1 METSETLLRT
11 LLDEAAIGIKWIAA
25 DGRLVEVNRSLCS
38 LLGYRREELLERRFD
53 ELTHPDD
60 VERDRALFARLLAG
74 EIGSYALDK
83 RYFAKNG
90 ETLHVRVTSA
100 LARTSQ
106 AVRLAIVEDI
116 RARHDVETIRLEQET
131 RLRSILNTV
140 PDAMVVINE
149 RGVIESFS
157 HSAERLFG
165 YSAAEV
171 VGANVNMLM
180 PSPYRERHDSYLE
193 RYLKTGERRIIG
205 IGRVVSAVRKDG
217 SIFPMELSVGEAVVA
232 GRRIFT
238 GFIRDLT
245 ERQEAEHRFERLQQE
260 LMHVGRLSEMGQMG
274 STLAHEL
281 NQPLTAI
288 TNYLRA
294 ARRMA
299 DASGLSGIE
308 RLTEALE
315 KAVAQA
321 QRGGEIIKRL
331 RQFVEKRETEREY
344 QNVNQVVEEA
354 SQLALVGA
362 SSSGVTVRI
371 ELSPE
376 PVVAQIDKIQIQQV
390 VVNLVRNA
398 IEAMAP
404 SREKILTVATRRDGD
419 TVVVTVSDTG
429 PGVSPEVIDRL
440 FKPFVT
446 TKDKGMGIG
455 LSICRQIIE
464 AHDGRIGVE
473 TPETGGTRFVFTLP
487 LASPPPGR
495 IAGPS
500 QP

>member
-1 METSETLLRT
+1 MEISETLLRT

-38 LLGYRREELLERRFD
+38 LLGYSREELLERRFD
-53 ELTHPDD
+53 EITHPGDL
-60 VERDRALFARLLAG
+60 EADRALFARLLAG
-74 EIGSYALDK
+74 EIGSYSLNK

-90 ETLHVRVTSA
+90 EALHVRVTSA
-100 LARTSQ
+100 LARTPQ
-106 AVRLAIVEDI
+106 ALRLAIVEDM
-116 RARHDVETIRLEQET
+116 RAVHDVATIRLENEG
-131 RLRSILNTV
+131 RLNSILNTV

-149 RGVIESFS
+149 AGIVESFS
-157 HSAERLFG
+157 QSAERLFG
-165 YSAAEV
+165 YSAAEI
-171 VGANVNMLM
+171 VGANVSMLM
-180 PSPYRERHDSYLE
+180 PAPHRERHDSYLE

-205 IGRVVSAVRKDG
+205 IGRIVSGLRKDG
-217 SIFPMELSVGEAVVA
+217 SVFPMELSVGEAVVG

-245 ERQEAEHRFERLQQE
+245 ERQEAERRLERLHQE
-260 LMHVGRLSEMGQMG
+260 LLHVGRLSEMSQMG

-299 DASGLSGIE
+299 EASGLSGID
-308 RLTEALE
+308 RLAEAMD

-321 QRGGEIIKRL
+321 QRAGDIIKHL
-331 RQFVEKRETEREY
+331 RQFVEKRETERDY
-344 QNVNQVVEEA
+344 HDVNAVVEEA

-371 ELSPE
+371 ELSPV
-376 PVVAQIDKIQIQQV
+376 PMAALIDKIQIQQV

-398 IEAMAP
+398 IEAMAQ
-404 SREKILTVATRRDGD
+404 SREKILTVVTRREGD
-419 TVVVTVSDTG
+419 YLAVTVSDTG
-429 PGVSPEVIDRL
+429 PGPSRDVVERL

-446 TKDKGMGIG
+446 TKEKGMGIG

-464 AHDGRIGVE
+464 AHAGRIGIE
-473 TPETGGTRFVFTLP
+473 NPDTGGARFTFTLP
-487 LASPPPGR
+487 LAAPPAGR
-495 IAGPS
+495 TAGSS